1 MKRGI
6 GRTPFVN
13 ILYNHSTEGTS
24 SHRGVLCVCL

>member
-13 ILYNHSTEGTS
+13 IYIITPQRALLVIEVSF
-24 SHRGVLCVCL
+24 VFV